1 MAIIQK
7 YKEKIYRTLLF
18 VLYRIYEHFYKIDD
32 TLVAFSSDV
41 DYSDNSRVLYEYLLN
56 NHPKYHFVWFLRK
69 TGVYAK
75 KPKTEFVRLFCSI
88 KSVKR
93 LATAKYIF
101 YTHPLGNKFCPRK
114 EQIVVN
120 LWHGVPFKGV
130 KGDYVPSKPKFNYLM
145 CLGDNNIS
153 TTAKFIGCDEEYV
166 RPWGFPR
173 NDLLFSARDEGK
185 NNPFVPSDFNGKVII
200 WMPTFRK
207 SVAKHLSEDL
217 CDSDTGLPLLTTET
231 ALSELNEYLSN
242 VNLIIIVK
250 VHHLQAQKDAFK
262 HNFSNVLFLQ
272 DKDII
277 SRGYQLYEIVAKS
290 DALLTDYS
298 SIHADYLVMNKPI
311 GFILDDLKEYEKSR
325 GSFMYDPI
333 TDVLGGSHLYSIN
346 DLKKFLN
353 EVAAGIDSTSE
364 LRRKVIK
371 DMIKYPDGNSCKR
384 IVENLEM

>member
-1 MAIIQK
+1 MALIQK
-7 YKEKIYRTLLF
+7 YKDKIHRTILF
-18 VLYRIYEHFYKIDD
+18 VLYRIFEHRKIDD

-41 DYSDNSRVLYEYLLN
+41 DFSDNSRVLYDYLFEN
-56 NHPKYHFVWFLRK
+56 RPNYHFVWLFRK
-69 TGVYAK
+69 AELPGAK
-75 KPKTEFVRLFCSI
+75 YRTEFVRLFGSI

-101 YTHPLGNKFCPRK
+101 YSHPLGNKFRPRK
-114 EQIVVN
+114 EQVVVN

-130 KGDYVPSKPKFNYLM
+130 KGDYVPSKPQFNYLM

-153 TTAKFIGCDEEYV
+153 TTAKFVGCDDAYV
-166 RPWGFPR
+166 RPWGYPR
-173 NDLLFSARDEGK
+173 NDLLFSARDDGK
-185 NNPFVPSDFNGKVII
+185 NNPFVSSDFNGKVII

-207 SVAKHLSEDL
+207 SVAKHLSEEL

-231 ALSELNEYLSN
+231 ALSELNEFLSS

-262 HNFSNVLFLQ
+262 HNYSNILFLQ

-277 SRGYQLYEIVAKS
+277 SRGFQLYEIVAKT

-325 GSFMYDPI
+325 GGFLYDPI
-333 TDVLGGSHLYSIN
+333 TDVLGGSHIYSIN
-346 DLKKFLN
+346 ELKEFLN
-353 EVAAGIDSTSE
+353 EVSKDVDSTSE

-384 IVENLEM
+384 IIENLGM